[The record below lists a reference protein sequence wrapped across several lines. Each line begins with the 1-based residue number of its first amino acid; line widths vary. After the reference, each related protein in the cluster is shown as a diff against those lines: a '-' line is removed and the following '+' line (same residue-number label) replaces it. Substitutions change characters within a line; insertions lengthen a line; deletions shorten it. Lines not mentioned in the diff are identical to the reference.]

1 MLSAIWI
8 SPQQQYLYWETPFST
23 YSYDNYSY
31 SKATE
36 QSATNYRQ
44 YLLTDS
50 ISTIDASY
58 LVEPILG
65 IWLLAIDGSV
75 HKPKSALNG
84 KQEFQGSGDGYNNIL
99 QYKPFLLPWVKKI
112 ASEAQ
117 HRHKTLIAFS
127 HYPLIEFN
135 DGASETISKAWGD
148 NKFDLSRVAEP
159 SVSKVFL
166 QAGTQLHFA
175 EHMHINNTATIS
187 DEQGNKLYN
196 IQVPSIATYSPTYK
210 IATVKI
216 VSVDGLK
223 LFEQVT
229 RYSPSQDST
238 SWKSRNGYELILDLY
253 RLRYADVGAL
263 KDIPNYQLKQYQQL
277 FQEVSKSTSS
287 SNMIAHLQKIAT
299 IYNYFLHGIPCDSLF
314 IDLRNSK

>member
-1 MLSAIWI
+1 M
-8 SPQQQYLYWETPFST
+8 
-23 YSYDNYSY
+23 
-31 SKATE
+31 
-36 QSATNYRQ
+36 
-44 YLLTDS
+44 
-50 ISTIDASY
+50 
-58 LVEPILG
+58 
-65 IWLLAIDGSV
+65 
-75 HKPKSALNG
+75 
-84 KQEFQGSGDGYNNIL
+84 
-99 QYKPFLLPWVKKI
+99 PWVKKI

-229 RYSPSQDST
+229 GYSPSQDST
-238 SWKSRNGYELILDLY
+238 SWKSRNL
-253 RLRYADVGAL
+253 
-263 KDIPNYQLKQYQQL
+263 
-277 FQEVSKSTSS
+277 
-287 SNMIAHLQKIAT
+287 
-299 IYNYFLHGIPCDSLF
+299 
-314 IDLRNSK
+314 